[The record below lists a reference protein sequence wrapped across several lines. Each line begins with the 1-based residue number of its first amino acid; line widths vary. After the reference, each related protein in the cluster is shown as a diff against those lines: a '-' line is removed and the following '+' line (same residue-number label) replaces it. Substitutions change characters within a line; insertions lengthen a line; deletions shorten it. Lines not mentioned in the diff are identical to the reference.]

1 MLFVVLFVVLL
12 ALAYIYYNN
21 RRESFV
27 PLYAKN
33 PDNGVRL
40 ANGDVITGGS
50 MELIQGFRDPYYV
63 NNEKLQCDYYPRAN
77 GSIYQINGDLLT
89 GFPFYDR
96 AY

>member
-21 RRESFV
+21 GNRESFV
-27 PLYAKN
+27 PMYA
-33 PDNGVRL
+33 DNGVRL
-40 ANGDVITGGS
+40 ANGDVITGDS

-63 NNEKLQCDYYPRAN
+63 NSEKLQCDYYPRAN